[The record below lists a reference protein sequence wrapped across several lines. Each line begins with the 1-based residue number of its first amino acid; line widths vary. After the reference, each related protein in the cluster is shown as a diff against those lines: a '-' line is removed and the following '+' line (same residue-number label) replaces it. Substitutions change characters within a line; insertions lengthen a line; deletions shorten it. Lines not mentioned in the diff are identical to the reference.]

1 MSSELIVE
9 ENAAFR
15 PLTAA
20 EMDEASGA
28 LLPLIGFAI
37 LGFSAG
43 AFAGG
48 VAANYYYT
56 GNFWGEWDFEK

>member
-1 MSSELIVE
+1 MSTEMILDE
-9 ENAAFR
+9 TTDFR
-15 PLTAA
+15 PLT
-20 EMDEASGA
+20 ETELDDASGA

-56 GNFWGEWDFEK
+56 GNFWGDWDFE

>member
-1 MSSELIVE
+1 MSTEMILDE
-9 ENAAFR
+9 TADFR
-15 PLTAA
+15 PLTEA
-20 EMDEASGA
+20 ELDDASGA

-43 AFAGG
+43 MFAGG

-56 GNFWGEWDFEK
+56 GNFWGDLDFE